1 MKSYRVSIS
10 SIFCALALLLAASGS
25 AWADKPAE
33 FMKTVGTQLLEA
45 ARSGSP
51 DRMADVIRRHSDLPD
66 IGLFSLGSYRKQ
78 LPSDRRTSYYD
89 GVARFMA
96 RYFIGQASQYPV
108 ASFEIYN
115 PSEKAEWGHKVESQV
130 VLRNGATYRLRWLVV
145 PRGGTYKVR
154 DVSILGFWMTPF
166 QRDLFENYIRDNGGV
181 TALLAALGS

>member
-1 MKSYRVSIS
+1 MRSYRVPLCS
-10 SIFCALALLLAASGS
+10 FLCALLLSVAASGV
-25 AWADKPAE
+25 AWADKPSA
-33 FMKTVGTQLLEA
+33 FMKTVSSQLLIA

-51 DRMADVIRRHSDLPD
+51 ERMADVIRRYSDLPD
-66 IGLFSLGSYRKQ
+66 IGLFSLGEYRRH
-78 LPSDRRTSYYD
+78 LPSDRRTAYYD

-96 RYFIGQASQYPV
+96 RYFIGQSRQYPV
-108 ASFEIYN
+108 ASFEVY
-115 PSEKAEWGHKVESQV
+115 SSSSKAEWGYKVDSQV
-130 VLRNGATYRLRWLVV
+130 TLRNGATYRLRWLVV